1 MLRAHA
7 LLVAAIFIPYMV
19 LMITLGAYMWHQVR
33 DHEKPGNDEEDREQ
47 DPGDLAIARRI
58 AA

>member
-1 MLRAHA
+1 MSAHA
-7 LLVAAIFIPYMV
+7 ILVTAICLSYFGSMAG
-19 LMITLGAYMWHQVR
+19 LFAYMAWQVR
-33 DHEKPGNDEEDREQ
+33 DHEKPGNGEEDREQ

>member
-1 MLRAHA
+1 MLPYIVIIAAVLITAVA
-7 LLVAAIFIPYMV
+7 LRLFAGPDEPDNAIV
-19 LMITLGAYMWHQVR
+19 HTSGDA
-33 DHEKPGNDEEDREQ
+33 EDEQ